1 MRDLENCRQE
11 IDEIDAELV
20 RLFERRMGVAATWRF
35 TSRRIIWTS

>member
-20 RLFERRMGVAATWRF
+20 RLFERRMASAATWRS